1 MSAKN
6 ANICQSCGARV
17 TRITEFGTYQDG
29 SINTD
34 YCLQCFE
41 DGKFTLENKS
51 LEARIAKNIQLAH
64 KLGMSQ
70 AKAAKLADTVVPQI
84 RKWRKRLRRK
94 EENTNTE

>member
-1 MSAKN
+1 MNTKN
-6 ANICQSCGARV
+6 ANTCQSCGTRL

-41 DGKFTLENKS
+41 DGRYTSENKS

-70 AKAAKLADTVVPQI
+70 ARTTKLADAVVPQI
-84 RKWRKRLRRK
+84 RKWRKKLRRK